1 MDFLKFY
8 IITSFNFCPYFQMN
22 DLFYPKTI
30 LDHFQTNF
38 IQSLSFWD
46 EKLKNILQFSFLESI
61 LRILKYR
68 GAYKN
73 Y

>member
-1 MDFLKFY
+1 MDFFKFY
-8 IITSFNFCPYFQMN
+8 IITSFNFWPYFQMN

-46 EKLKNILQFSFLESI
+46 KKPKNILQFSFLESI